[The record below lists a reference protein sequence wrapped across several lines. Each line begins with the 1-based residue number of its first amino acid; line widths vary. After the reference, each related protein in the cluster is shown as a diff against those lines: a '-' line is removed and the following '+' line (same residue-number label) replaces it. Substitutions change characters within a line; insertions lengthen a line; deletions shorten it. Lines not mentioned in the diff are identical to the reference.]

1 MDVLVIT
8 CTCAFAFI
16 TQKWFL
22 FLYSDERYISV
33 SASSYSYHPRVL
45 PTLVPRPD
53 LDNVSNDMISTLF
66 VVKEIYVSNNVSIF
80 VYPFSKL
87 IKR

>member
-1 MDVLVIT
+1 MDVLVI
-8 CTCAFAFI
+8 TCAFAFI
-16 TQKWFL
+16 TQKWYFL

-66 VVKEIYVSNNVSIF
+66 VVKEIYVSNNVLIFVLSIF
-80 VYPFSKL
+80 
-87 IKR
+87 